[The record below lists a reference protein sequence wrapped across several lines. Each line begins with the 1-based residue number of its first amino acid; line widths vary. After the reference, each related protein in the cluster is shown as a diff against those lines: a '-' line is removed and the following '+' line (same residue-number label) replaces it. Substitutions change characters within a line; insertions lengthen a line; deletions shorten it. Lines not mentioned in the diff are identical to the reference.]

1 MSENQTLQLNQTIV
15 RAPDVYAT
23 TIDGDVVVF
32 NVEKGQYYGMQE
44 VGVRIWELIEQP
56 VAIGTLCDTLMDEFS
71 VDRATCEMHV
81 MTFVRDLRE
90 AQLIE
95 VRD

>member
-1 MSENQTLQLNQTIV
+1 MNESKTLQLNQTIV
-15 RAPDVYAT
+15 REPDVYAT

-56 VAIGTLCDTLMDEFS
+56 TTIAMLCDTLMDEFS
-71 VDRATCEMHV
+71 VDRATCEAHV
-81 MTFVRDLRE
+81 MTFVRDLRD

>member
-1 MSENQTLQLNQTIV
+1 MSDSQTLQLSTTIV

-56 VAIGTLCDTLMDEFS
+56 ASIAAVCDTLMDEFS
-71 VDRATCEMHV
+71 VDRATCEQHV
-81 MTFVRDLRE
+81 LKFVKDLRE

>member
-1 MSENQTLQLNQTIV
+1 MTESKTLQLNDTVV

-32 NVEKGQYYGMQE
+32 NVEKGQYYGMQN

-56 VAIGTLCDTLMDEFS
+56 ASIDAVCQVLMTEFS
-71 VDRATCEMHV
+71 IDQPTCEAHV
-81 MTFVRDLRE
+81 LKFLGELLE